1 VRQKLAGAVV
11 ELAFR
16 GADAR
21 ADVDHLA
28 LGLHR
33 TGLVG
38 HGAHVVHLDLD
49 RGVADAGLE
58 RGVDA
63 AAHHRIEQGGGNA
76 AMHGAERIIVVIDR
90 RVVEDDAAELDL
102 RHPETQRL
110 ADRRRRK
117 TAFQQALEQGEPVHG
132 AGLLE
137 GHHAVTRIAH
147 HRLRHRVCVHIHIR
161 AWPSQAP
168 GLKSLPCP
176 ALACRPS
183 TAPAFA
189 SAARRGA

>member
-1 VRQKLAGAVV
+1 MAASMAENTPSNTIDNEPDSSPNTTPNSETTTVTPIDRRSRRCSAVASGMPPIIRQRRSNRKDQAGRRTVRQKLAGAVI

-21 ADVDHLA
+21 TDVDHLA

-63 AAHHRIEQGGGNA
+63 ATHHRIEQGGGDA
-76 AMHGAERIIVVIDR
+76 AMHGAEGIIMVVDW
-90 RVVEDDAAELDL
+90 RVVEDDTPCLDL
-102 RHPETQRL
+102 RYPEAQ
-110 ADRRRRK
+110 
-117 TAFQQALEQGEPVHG
+117 
-132 AGLLE
+132 
-137 GHHAVTRIAH
+137 
-147 HRLRHRVCVHIHIR
+147 
-161 AWPSQAP
+161 
-168 GLKSLPCP
+168 
-176 ALACRPS
+176 
-183 TAPAFA
+183 
-189 SAARRGA
+189 RRGDR